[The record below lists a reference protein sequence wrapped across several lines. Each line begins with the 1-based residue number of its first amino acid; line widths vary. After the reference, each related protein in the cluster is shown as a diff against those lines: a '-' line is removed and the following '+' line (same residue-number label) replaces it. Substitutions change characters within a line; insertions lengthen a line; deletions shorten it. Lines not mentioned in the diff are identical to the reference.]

1 MQALIL
7 AYGSTLY
14 WRGELSLEALLAFLL
29 YRAQLQEW
37 TGNLLN
43 SFSNLLKSSGAA
55 RAVFT
60 LLERR
65 PDTSPPPSG
74 GPIAPP
80 GPAAGHVA
88 FRYVRFSYPARPG
101 APVLDGLSFEAAPGE
116 VVALTG
122 PSGAGKSTC
131 FHLLEHFYEATGGAV
146 LLDGHDVRK
155 LDHRWLH
162 RNVGLVGQEPVL
174 FSGER
179 PVGRA
184 PPPGGAEEIVT
195 ELQHLIMRT

>member
-7 AYGSTLY
+7 AYGSMLY

-88 FRYVRFSYPARPG
+88 FRDVRFSYPARPG